1 MPTQYIDKIN
11 LSGNREYE
19 MRDSI
24 AEMKDVSLSSLAS
37 GHVLTFNGT
46 SWVNQA
52 GGGGGGSSTLAG
64 LSDTTISN
72 PSPTQVLQYINGSWR
87 NRFIAQGMTRIE
99 FPILLSSRDI
109 SEIDFSGDGIQDFD
123 VADYYVEIDG
133 TISPAPIQVN
143 ALPNEC
149 VNLYLKNINSAN
161 AQGVIVRFLFSN
173 EFADYAVY
181 DDGNINYNSDYVEV
195 MIPRNKVIEAS
206 IKRYMNL
213 NGEPIIAIAYSDPLT
228 IQAI

>member
-11 LSGNREYE
+11 LPGNREYE

-24 AEMKDVSLSSLAS
+24 SEMKDVSLSSSLAS

-46 SWVNQA
+46 NWVNQA
-52 GGGGGGSSTLAG
+52 GGGGGSSTLSG

-87 NRFIAQGMTRIE
+87 NRFIAQGMTRAE
-99 FPILLSSRDI
+99 FPVSLSSRDI
-109 SEIDFSGDGIQDFD
+109 SEIDFSADSIQDFD

-143 ALPNEC
+143 ALSNEC

-161 AQGVIVRFLFSN
+161 AQGVLVRFLFSN

-195 MIPRNKVIEAS
+195 VIPRNKVIEVS
-206 IKRYMNL
+206 IKRYMNI
-213 NGEPIIAIAYSDPLT
+213 NGEPIIAIVYSDPLT